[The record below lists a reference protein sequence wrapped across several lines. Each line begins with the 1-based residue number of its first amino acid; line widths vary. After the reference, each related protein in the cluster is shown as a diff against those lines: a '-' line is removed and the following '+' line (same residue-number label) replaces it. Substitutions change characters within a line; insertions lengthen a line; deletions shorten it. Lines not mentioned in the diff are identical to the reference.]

1 MLINTKFYNPACR
14 FLSGLFLLKTKS
26 SFTITD
32 KIFAHLEAWRLY
44 TVIWCG
50 LVSLAGSCIAFGY
63 FPPLEIAIFVFII
76 PILGWTA
83 GLYLTDYLDREL
95 DSIQKPHRPIPS
107 GRIKP
112 KEALAVGGIFAL
124 TGFLLSF
131 LLGINNILLAF
142 VVASLVLTYAK
153 FSKSRGAMGNLNRG
167 FLTLATYFF
176 GVFSA
181 GQQLQSMPMYIWLL
195 SLVFM
200 IHDTNSNLV
209 GAIRD
214 LEGDKQGGYNT
225 IPVKYGVK
233 KSIYISLALTFIWLP
248 LAIFLPYRFNFLKN
262 EFYLVMIIDVL
273 ILVILYVYLFR
284 SITNYSREKALIF
297 HEFFV
302 IERVVLAS
310 AFIFGIVN
318 PTIAFIIL
326 LVSLIVTSISQYKLR
341 RRYEFKENTL

>member
-1 MLINTKFYNPACR
+1 
-14 FLSGLFLLKTKS
+14 LKTKS
-26 SFTITD
+26 SFTI
-32 KIFAHLEAWRLY
+32 KEKVFAHLEAWRLY

-63 FPPLEIAIFVFII
+63 FHSLKIATLVFLI

-83 GLYLTDYLDREL
+83 GLYLTDYLDKEL

-112 KEALAVGGIFAL
+112 KEALVIGAIFAL

-131 LLGINNILLAF
+131 LLGLNNILLAF

-153 FSKSRGAMGNLNRG
+153 FSKSRGVMGNLNRG

-181 GQQLQSMPMYIWLL
+181 NQQLQSIPIYIWLL

-200 IHDTNSNLV
+200 VHDTNSNLV

-214 LEGDKQGGYNT
+214 IEGDKKGGYIT
-225 IPVKYGVK
+225 IPVKYGIK
-233 KSIYISLALTFIWLP
+233 KSIYISLMLTFIWLS
-248 LAIFLPYRFNFLKN
+248 LAIFLPYHFKFLKN
-262 EFYLVMIIDVL
+262 EFYLIMIIDIL
-273 ILVILYVYLFR
+273 ILITLYVYLFR

-310 AFIFGIVN
+310 AFIFGMIS
-318 PTIAFIIL
+318 PRLAFVIL
-326 LVSLIVTSISQYKLR
+326 LVSLIITGISQYTLR
-341 RRYEFKENTL
+341 KRYEFRENTL